1 MREGRFPRSVVRMT
15 HTTEPSTAPR
25 DIDAELLALHGSTID
40 RGYAWRTAQM
50 PDQSMR
56 IEMMV
61 AGGEHHMT
69 TKMHAR
75 RRAALLGCVVGKFLK
90 LTHLR
95 GSDGLPQTRRVYE
108 LNLLD

>member
-1 MREGRFPRSVVRMT
+1 MT
-15 HTTEPSTAPR
+15 HTTEASTAPR
-25 DIDAELLALHGSTID
+25 DIDAELLALHGATID

-90 LTHLR
+90 LTYVR
-95 GSDGLPQTRRVYE
+95 GLDGRQQTRRVYE
-108 LNLLD
+108 LKLRD

>member
-1 MREGRFPRSVVRMT
+1 MT
-15 HTTEPSTAPR
+15 HTTETSTAPR
-25 DIDAELLALHGSTID
+25 DIDAELIALHGATID

-56 IEMMV
+56 IEMIAV
-61 AGGEHHMT
+61 RDENHMP

-75 RRAALLGCVVGKFLK
+75 RRAALLGYDVGKFLK
-90 LTHLR
+90 LIHLR

-108 LNLLD
+108 LKLRD